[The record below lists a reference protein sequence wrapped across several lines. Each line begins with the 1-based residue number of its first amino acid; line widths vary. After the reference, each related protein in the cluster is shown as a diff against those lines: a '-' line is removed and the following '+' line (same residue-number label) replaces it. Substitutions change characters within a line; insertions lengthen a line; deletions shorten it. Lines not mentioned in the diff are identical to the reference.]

1 MVKSMNHFFRRAVSD
16 ILSNRFLNLI
26 TIVTIALSILVVST
40 FALFFENVNR
50 VINSWNRGLKVVA
63 YLDDDF
69 VPSMLPALAAR
80 VQAMDDTRE
89 VRFVSKQE
97 ALASLKNEMGPES
110 TFLETLETNPLP
122 HALEIRINGDAL
134 EWDGIAGFA
143 GAVDALPHVDSVEYG
158 QRWLGRFLVFFNL
171 FKITGYAMSSLFF
184 MIALFITANTVRLAL
199 YSRRE
204 EVEIMRLVGATDRFI
219 VTPFYIEGLIQGT
232 LGGVSGL
239 FILWVIFFA
248 ISSNLGNEGTAKMMF
263 EVHFLSFK
271 YGLLIIAGSA
281 FLGWLGCYLS
291 LKQFLKY

>member
-1 MVKSMNHFFRRAVSD
+1 MNYFFRRAVSD
-16 ILSNRFLNLI
+16 ILSNQFLNLI

-69 VPSMLPALAAR
+69 VPSMVPELTAR
-80 VQAMDDTRE
+80 VKAMDDTRE
-89 VRFVSKQE
+89 VRFISREE
-97 ALASLKNEMGPES
+97 ALVSLKTEMGTES
-110 TFLETLETNPLP
+110 AFLETLEKNPLP

-134 EWDGIAGFA
+134 EWDGITGFA
-143 GAVDALPHVDSVEYG
+143 GAVEKLPHVESVEYG

-171 FKITGYAMSSLFF
+171 FRITGYAMSSLFF

-232 LGGVSGL
+232 LGGIAGL
-239 FILWVIFFA
+239 LILWVTFFA
-248 ISSNLGNEGTAKMMF
+248 ISSNLGNDVASKMMF

-271 YGLLIIAGSA
+271 YWVLIIFGSA
-281 FLGWLGCYLS
+281 FLGWLGCYFS